1 MRIALVAPIFQPV
14 PPARHGG
21 AERTLALLSDALVR
35 RGHDVTLFA
44 SGDSQVSVPL
54 VAPIARALRSDEPPS
69 DPTAATLAHLSEVYA
84 SASAFDIIHN
94 HAGPLAFPFA
104 RHSTTPTVTT
114 TYDRLDRVEVRSAFE
129 AFPEQPLVA
138 TSWDQRQALPSS
150 DWRATIHGAVDL
162 RRFSFRS
169 EPGDYLVYVGRI
181 GPEKRLDWAI
191 DLAREAGRRLVIA
204 GWVAPEDQAYFDH
217 VLAPRIRR
225 GPHVED
231 LAEIDDWEKDALL
244 GGAYAF
250 LYPAADPGASGLP
263 LLEAMAT
270 GTPVVAL
277 EASPADELV
286 RDGMTGFVCHSLGD
300 MLAALDEVG
309 ELDRKASR
317 THVARRFSPA
327 AMARAYEQVYARLV
341 DASPGGGQ
349 PGVRRPSE
357 LGAPLV
363 LAEPDSLTLAG
374 AAAPAN
380 GTLSAPPG
388 WSERSMADGPW

>member
-1 MRIALVAPIFQPV
+1 MRIALVAPIVQPV

-21 AERTLALLSDALVR
+21 AERSLALLSDALAR

-54 VAPIARALRSDEPPS
+54 VAPIAHALRSGEPS
-69 DPTAATLAHLSEVYA
+69 DPTAVTLAHLSEVYA
-84 SASAFDIIHN
+84 RASTFDVIHN

-104 RHSTTPTVTT
+104 RLSTTPTVTT
-114 TYDRLDRVEVRSAFE
+114 TYDRLDRAEVRRAFE

-138 TSWDQRQALPSS
+138 TSWAQRQALPGS

-162 RRFSFRS
+162 RQFSFRRQ
-169 EPGDYLVYVGRI
+169 PGDYLVYVGRV
-181 GPEKRLDWAI
+181 GPDKRLDWTI
-191 DLAREAGRRLVIA
+191 DLAGEAGRRLVMA

-225 GPHVED
+225 APHVED

-250 LYPAADPGASGLP
+250 LYPAFDAGASGLP

-277 EASPADELV
+277 DASPASELV
-286 RDGMTGFVCHSLGD
+286 RDGVTGFVRPSLGG
-300 MLAALDEVG
+300 MLTALDQVG

-327 AMARAYEQVYARLV
+327 AMARAYEQVYAGLLG
-341 DASPGGGQ
+341 AAPGGDKQG
-349 PGVRRPSE
+349 PRRASALVEAKPDATAADGV
-357 LGAPLV
+357 ALV
-363 LAEPDSLTLAG
+363 G
-374 AAAPAN
+374 AAASAN
-380 GTLSAPPG
+380 GTAASA
-388 WSERSMADGPW
+388 RFRPWDV